1 MPKFEI
7 DTEKLQL
14 AVQLYDYSQKQIEES
29 FFKFKSLNNEFQTD
43 MQLQLSPEYPQIQEI
58 ATRFLNSANILND
71 RMRELYYVYL
81 RIPDVFAQLE
91 ANSKNHLEDVVVRSD
106 CAQRNMNDVAGI
118 SLDVAKQEDEEVK
131 AFSETFYLVE
141 NNSFNMS
148 LASTATASG
157 IIDGTYAGEDVLQSD
172 LLVSEQVRNSTVS
185 LEASLM
191 DSLEEAENE

>member
-71 RMRELYYVYL
+71 RMRELYSVYL

-91 ANSKNHLEDVVVRSD
+91 ASSKNHLEDVVVRSD

-131 AFSETFYLVE
+131 TFSETFYLVE